1 MNRFGRAARAGL
13 LLSGALFALSLP
25 RSGARPEPCL
35 EPAQQAPGEVVC
47 EPVAGPRQ
55 RLGGPARRL
64 FDLPIDPN
72 RADAA
77 TLETLPGIGPVRAR
91 AIVEER
97 CRRPFASLDDL
108 RRVRG
113 LGAARVGALAP
124 LLAIEG
130 PLASCDATSVKSPGC
145 RSSCG
150 NVGARLGPETAG
162 APPRTAKEGR

>member
-1 MNRFGRAARAGL
+1 MNRSARAVRAGFW
-13 LLSGALFALSLP
+13 LSCALFALAWP
-25 RSGARPEPCL
+25 RPDAHPQPCP
-35 EPAQQAPGEVVC
+35 EPAQRAAGEVVC
-47 EPVAGPRQ
+47 EPAGAARPR
-55 RLGGPARRL
+55 LEGPARRL

-97 CRRPFASLDDL
+97 CRRPFAELREL

-113 LGAARVGALAP
+113 LGAARVEALTP

-130 PLASCDATSVKSPGC
+130 PLAACDATSVESPGC
-145 RSSCG
+145 RNSCG
-150 NVGARLGPETAG
+150 NSGACAG
-162 APPRTAKEGR
+162 LESAAAAPRKAEERR

>member
-1 MNRFGRAARAGL
+1 MNRSARAVRAGFW
-13 LLSGALFALSLP
+13 LSCALFALAWP
-25 RSGARPEPCL
+25 RPEAHPEPCP
-35 EPAQQAPGEVVC
+35 EPAQRAAGEVVC
-47 EPVAGPRQ
+47 EPAGGSHPR
-55 RLGGPARRL
+55 LEGPARRL

-97 CRRPFASLDDL
+97 CRRPFAELRDL

-113 LGAARVGALAP
+113 VGAARVGALAP

-130 PLASCDATSVKSPGC
+130 PLAACGATSVKSPGC
-145 RSSCG
+145 RNSCG
-150 NVGARLGPETAG
+150 NTRAGLGSESA
-162 APPRTAKEGR
+162 ASVPRPVEERR